1 MDIRSASIPI
11 AEYPAIRLPWLQIP
25 VLYAPT
31 FSLKPDPPACMNV
44 PVRFANARSSW
55 FHPLSPR
62 DCSSPDADADADA
75 DASAG
80 AYSALLDKIRCSA
93 LRIPPGPKICG
104 AGLAS
109 TSPRCRVT
117 THVLLLK
124 SSVAPR
130 PSLPLPSGSRRLAA
144 VMEPGVHIPYAELPC
159 ANRENMLAT
168 NAPSPSS
175 ASHLS
180 RPSSFRS
187 CKFSPVSFP
196 SCECPS

>member
-1 MDIRSASIPI
+1 MDIRKRFHPDSRVPSNS
-11 AEYPAIRLPWLQIP
+11 PWLQMP
-25 VLYAPT
+25 ALYAPT
-31 FSLKPDPPACMNV
+31 FSLKPDPPTCMNV

-62 DCSSPDADADADA
+62 DCSSPDADADAS
-75 DASAG
+75 ASAG

-109 TSPRCRVT
+109 TSLRCRVT

-130 PSLPLPSGSRRLAA
+130 LSLPLPSGCCRLAA
-144 VMEPGVHIPYAELPC
+144 VMEPGVHIPYAKLPC
-159 ANRENMLAT
+159 VNRENMLAT

-175 ASHLS
+175 ASHSS

-187 CKFSPVSFP
+187 CKSSPVSFP